1 MKATLAV
8 LCLPF
13 LLAAQGR
20 PPHAEELLE
29 AKMTA
34 KLRALEERIS
44 GVMGYAIID
53 LQTGR
58 SIARNADTLFPQASS
73 IKIPIMMQ
81 VFEQAK
87 EGRLNLSDTV
97 ALGRKDIVHG
107 SGHLRLLL
115 RTQPLSITV
124 QDLVAAM
131 IETSDNTAT
140 NRLIALVGME
150 RVNAMLDRLG
160 FRQTRLR
167 RIMLDAEAA
176 ARDDENVSTPME
188 MAKIAELLYQG
199 KAVDADSS
207 HRMLEIMKL
216 VSADFRAAV
225 PPEVQVASKPGA
237 VTGVRCE
244 TGVVY
249 VKGRPFVLSVASSF
263 LDEPENPVR
272 ETARVVYGHFA
283 KLGRSNSFGNGGVR

>member
-1 MKATLAV
+1 MKAVAALLL
-8 LCLPF
+8 LCLAGMAQNRP
-13 LLAAQGR
+13 AA
-20 PPHAEELLE
+20 AELFQ
-29 AKMTA
+29 A
-34 KLRALEERIS
+34 KLVSQLRSIEERSS
-44 GVMGYAIID
+44 GVLGYAVID
-53 LQTGR
+53 LDTGR
-58 SIARNADTLFPQASS
+58 TLTRNADTVFPQASS

-87 EGRLNLSDTV
+87 EGRLKLSDPVTLTAKDTV
-97 ALGRKDIVHG
+97 EG

-115 RTQPLSITV
+115 RSRPLTITV
-124 QDLVAAM
+124 EELVAAM

-140 NRLIALVGME
+140 NRLIAIVGME

-176 ARDDENVSTPME
+176 ARNNENVSTPME
-188 MAKIAELLYQG
+188 MAKLAELLYRG
-199 KAVDADSS
+199 KAVDADASR
-207 HRMLEIMKL
+207 RMLEIMKL
-216 VSADFRAAV
+216 VSADFRAAI
-225 PPEVQVASKPGA
+225 PPGVAVASKPGE

-249 VKGRPFVLSVASSF
+249 VKGRPFVLSVASAF

-272 ETARVVYGHFA
+272 EVARLVYEHFA
-283 KLGRSNSFGNGGVR
+283 KLARSNKFGNGGVR

>member
-1 MKATLAV
+1 MKAVAVLLLASLSLAGQNRSGVEELFDAKLTARLRAVEDRSSGVIGYAAIDLETGRTLAY
-8 LCLPF
+8 
-13 LLAAQGR
+13 
-20 PPHAEELLE
+20 HE
-29 AKMTA
+29 
-34 KLRALEERIS
+34 
-44 GVMGYAIID
+44 
-53 LQTGR
+53 
-58 SIARNADTLFPQASS
+58 DTVFPQASS

-81 VFEQAK
+81 VFEQARA
-87 EGRLNLSDTV
+87 GRIRLSEPVTLTSRDAV
-97 ALGRKDIVHG
+97 EG

-115 RTQPLSITV
+115 RSRNLTLTIEE
-124 QDLVAAM
+124 LVTAM

-140 NRLIALVGME
+140 NRLIALVGMD

-176 ARDDENVSTPME
+176 ARNDENVSTPME
-188 MAKIAELLYQG
+188 MAKLAELIYRG
-199 KAVDADSS
+199 KTVDAEASA
-207 HRMLEIMKL
+207 RMVQILKL

-225 PPEVQVASKPGA
+225 PAGVAVASKPGE

-244 TGVVY
+244 TGIVY

-272 ETARVVYGHFA
+272 EIARLFYEHFS
-283 KLGRSNSFGNGGVR
+283 KLARSNKFGNGGVR